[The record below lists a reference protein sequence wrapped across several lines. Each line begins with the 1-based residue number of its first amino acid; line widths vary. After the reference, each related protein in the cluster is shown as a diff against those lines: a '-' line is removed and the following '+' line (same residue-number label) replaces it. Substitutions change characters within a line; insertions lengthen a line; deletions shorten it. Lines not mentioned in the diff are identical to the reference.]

1 MLSVWEMSGGG
12 RYIYIYIYI
21 YGGLISSRKLRKII
35 IMSGNRDG
43 LLGGRHT

>member
-1 MLSVWEMSGGG
+1 MLSVWEISGGG
-12 RYIYIYIYI
+12 RYIYI